1 MVTAP
6 GPGPTSAGEIVV
18 WEWDPFTP
26 NNPNGARL
34 QRLGPDQFTW
44 AGSSTYGANVAV
56 GTFE

>member
-1 MVTAP
+1 M
-6 GPGPTSAGEIVV
+6 